1 MHTPLGG
8 GGINIT
14 DLHCPLPPMPWTHTK
29 HTRLHVCVLCV
40 YDGVSVPAHTRKD
53 EKQERDEGSE
63 QKVTHQ
69 ALTCFCKVSI
79 NC

>member
-1 MHTPLGG
+1 MSVS
-8 GGINIT
+8 
-14 DLHCPLPPMPWTHTK
+14 MS
-29 HTRLHVCVLCV
+29 TRVSACVCV
-40 YDGVSVPAHTRKD
+40 HK
-53 EKQERDEGSE
+53 EKQERDKGSK

>member
-1 MHTPLGG
+1 MSVF
-8 GGINIT
+8 
-14 DLHCPLPPMPWTHTK
+14 
-29 HTRLHVCVLCV
+29 TR
-40 YDGVSVPAHTRKD
+40 AHTLEHK
-53 EKQERDEGSE
+53 EKQETDKGSK